1 MYIIT
6 LANLLLR
13 LGFAGGDE
21 TGQTAGDVRAWRNL
35 VSDLPAGLAN
45 GHGRDQRDRWLVVEI
60 RGPGRAMPPNIT
72 AKKFILATLLG

>member
-1 MYIIT
+1 MDSRTRRGYPHIVYVDSLYLAIIPIYVYNNPGQPT
-6 LANLLLR
+6 LLR

-45 GHGRDQRDRWLVVEI
+45 GHGRDQRDR
-60 RGPGRAMPPNIT
+60 
-72 AKKFILATLLG
+72 

>member
-45 GHGRDQRDRWLVVEI
+45 GHGRDQRDR
-60 RGPGRAMPPNIT
+60 
-72 AKKFILATLLG
+72 